1 MGLGKTNDLFPLENG
16 LSDSCSDFS
25 LPELSRGLS
34 EISHVLMGSHLP
46 VQVSG
51 RGTDESLEA
60 LLGLP

>member
-1 MGLGKTNDLFPLENG
+1 MTFFLWKMG
-16 LSDSCSDFS
+16 SVIDSCSDFS

-46 VQVSG
+46 IQVSG

>member
-1 MGLGKTNDLFPLENG
+1 MTSAIFLWKKG
-16 LSDSCSDFS
+16 SVIVADFS
-25 LPELSRGLS
+25 LPALSRGVS

-46 VQVSG
+46 AQVRG